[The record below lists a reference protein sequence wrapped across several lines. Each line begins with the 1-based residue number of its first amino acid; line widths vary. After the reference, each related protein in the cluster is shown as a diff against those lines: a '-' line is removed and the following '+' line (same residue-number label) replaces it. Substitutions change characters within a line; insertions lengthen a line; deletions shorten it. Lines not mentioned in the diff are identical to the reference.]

1 MLQLVARISVCCSS
15 AHWHIHVRV
24 TGNRQQAWLPSSA
37 LGCLQSRV
45 RMWAEGNNLAEV
57 RTKWSKGAGQHC
69 LVGFFLFPE
78 RDSGAGFHI
87 PVATWS
93 HLCFW
98 EGIMADSLSAFF
110 LAAASVSAA
119 VYCVALT
126 PWKMK
131 EGVFLN
137 HVNRWELVCSER
149 CKIDLAAPLRWA
161 LSLELSLFIL
171 SVRKSLENEPCR
183 HLLIRFLQWDPS
195 CFLPP
200 DGLINDFLSASM
212 KSSPLNNMQ
221 AGPQWHLR

>member
-1 MLQLVARISVCCSS
+1 MEQRSRTALPCGILSLSRKRLRG
-15 AHWHIHVRV
+15 RV
-24 TGNRQQAWLPSSA
+24 SYPSSHLVSLVF
-37 LGCLQSRV
+37 LGRHHGWL
-45 RMWAEGNNLAEV
+45 
-57 RTKWSKGAGQHC
+57 T
-69 LVGFFLFPE
+69 
-78 RDSGAGFHI
+78 
-87 PVATWS
+87 
-93 HLCFW
+93 LCF
-98 EGIMADSLSAFF
+98 FF

-137 HVNRWELVCSER
+137 RVNRWELVCSER

-200 DGLINDFLSASM
+200 DGLINDFFSASM